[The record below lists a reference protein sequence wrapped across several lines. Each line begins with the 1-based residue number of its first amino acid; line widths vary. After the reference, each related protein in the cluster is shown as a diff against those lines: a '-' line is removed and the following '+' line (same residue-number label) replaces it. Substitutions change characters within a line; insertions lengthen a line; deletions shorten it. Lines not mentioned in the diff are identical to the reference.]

1 MSLSFAKSGHRRRLR
16 LRRRRRRRRRCRRR
30 RRRRRHRRRRRRH
43 LRLGWSACTEGQ
55 GFKVNPVS
63 EILRHYLLAPFSDF
77 ELRILHF

>member
-1 MSLSFAKSGHRRRLR
+1 MSLSFAKSGHRRLRRRLRHRRHLRRRR
-16 LRRRRRRRRRCRRR
+16 LRRRLR
-30 RRRRRHRRRRRRH
+30 RRRRRRH

-55 GFKVNPVS
+55 GFKVNPAS

>member
-1 MSLSFAKSGHRRRLR
+1 MSLSFAKSGHRRLRRRLRHRRHLRRRR
-16 LRRRRRRRRRCRRR
+16 LRRR
-30 RRRRRHRRRRRRH
+30 HRRRH

-63 EILRHYLLAPFSDF
+63 EIVRHYLLAPFSDF